1 MKTIAIDVRLI
12 GRNRTGD
19 EAVFR
24 NLVRSVLELD
34 RTDRFL
40 LLTDRGDGE
49 SLTRLR
55 TELGKDGR
63 LPENAEIVTLPA
75 GNRFMWNLV
84 SVPLFLFRRGVDVFH
99 TQYILPSFIPRRTRV
114 VTHIHDVSF
123 RAFPEYVG
131 ALDRLFLSIF
141 IPRTMSRSDVLVA
154 PSRFTKDEIISRYGV
169 GEERIVIV
177 PNAVDPAFLVS
188 PTPEDLA
195 RVRSRHAL
203 PETFVLSV
211 GTMQPRKNIPLLIR
225 AFATLRKSHPNL
237 GLVLVGGRGGKHY
250 DRSIDDA
257 IREEDLDDA
266 VVFPGY
272 VLQEDMP
279 ALYALARVLC
289 FPSRY
294 EGFGIPILEAFAAGI
309 PVVASDIPPFREVG
323 GESALSFDPGNVVKC
338 AESLYTLLIDENARI
353 RCERSGKDRLAGY
366 SWASSARDMLSCY
379 MPSSSSVDK
388 F

>member
-40 LLTDRGDGE
+40 LLTDRSDE
-49 SLTRLR
+49 DSLARLR
-55 TELGKDGR
+55 TELGRDGR
-63 LPENAEIVTLPA
+63 LPENAEVVTLVA
-75 GNRFMWNLV
+75 GNRFMWNLI
-84 SVPLFLFRRGVDVFH
+84 SVPLFLLRRTVDVFH
-99 TQYILPSFIPRRTRV
+99 TQYILPSFIPSRTRV

-131 ALDRLFLSIF
+131 ILDRLFLSIF
-141 IPRTMSRSDVLVA
+141 IPRTMRRSDLLIA

-169 GEERIVIV
+169 GEEKVAIV
-177 PNAVDPAFLVS
+177 PNAVDPAFLVP
-188 PTPEDLA
+188 PTQADLA
-195 RVRSRHAL
+195 RTKSRHAL
-203 PETFVLSV
+203 PETFILSV

-225 AFATLRKSHPNL
+225 AFATLRKDHPDL
-237 GLVLVGGRGGKHY
+237 GLVLVGGRDGKHY

-257 IREEDLDDA
+257 IREEGLDDA

-279 ALYALARVLC
+279 ALYTLACVLC
-289 FPSRY
+289 FPSLY
-294 EGFGIPILEAFAAGI
+294 EGFGIPILEAFAVGT

-323 GESALSFDPGNVVKC
+323 GESVLSFVPGNIAKC
-338 AESLYTLLIDENARI
+338 AESLYTLLIDENARM

-366 SWASSARDMLSCY
+366 AWAESARDMISCY
-379 MPSSSSVDK
+379 TASSQSTH
-388 F
+388 